1 MPRLYALALL
11 SAVAAAQ
18 TPPAPQPPATIQT
31 RTELVVEDVV
41 VTNRAGNPVHG
52 LTRSDFL
59 LSEKGIPQQLRT
71 FDEHIAQPPAPPPPP
86 LNLPPGVFTNYAP
99 APLTPVLNVLL
110 FDTLNTPLEAQSYA
124 RLQLLRYIRTAPSG
138 QRLAIFGLTSR
149 LTLLQGFTSD
159 PAILRA
165 AIDRK
170 SIRPSLLLNNT
181 AVSSESLSDNLTDLA
196 GSAGTQGAQI
206 AEAAANVRQFEAD
219 NSVIQLGIRTRFT
232 LDALATL
239 GRYLGA
245 FPGRKNILWFSGSF
259 PINIFPDVTLNDPL
273 RSTADFSSDIRDT
286 ANVLARAQVAVY
298 PIDSRGLFSD
308 PVYSAAN
315 DGRSLISPG
324 AATAE
329 SLRFSSQTAAE
340 NTTMLAMAEATGGR
354 AFINT
359 NDLSGAVTK
368 AVSNGSNFYTLT
380 YSPANNRFD
389 GAFRKLELRLV
400 GARASE
406 GLTLSY
412 RRGYYAIDPEAH
424 PRRLLPR
431 PAPPGASSTASPIS
445 NLPTPALHAAMLRG
459 APEATGIVF
468 KVAVLPAS
476 PPADAPE
483 PTVAPF
489 NQPDPQLA
497 KAPFRSYTVNFA
509 AFPSQLL
516 TRGPNGNY
524 TGSIRFITI
533 AYNADGAAVNL
544 VDQTTG
550 IDIPADAYALAR
562 QTGVRFHQ
570 LISVPAR
577 GDFFL
582 RIGVADL
589 GNDHIGSVEVP
600 VVAIK
605 NLPPAPASGPPPAP
619 QP

>member
-1 MPRLYALALL
+1 MPRLFALALL
-11 SAVAAAQ
+11 SAAALTFAQ
-18 TPPAPQPPATIQT
+18 APPAPQPPATIQT
-31 RTELVVEDVV
+31 RTDLVVEDVV
-41 VTNRAGNPVHG
+41 VTDRAGNPVHG
-52 LTRSDFL
+52 LTRSDLL
-59 LSEKGIPQQLRT
+59 LSEGGVPQQLRT

-86 LNLPPGVFTNYAP
+86 LNLPAGVFTNYAP
-99 APLTPVLNVLL
+99 APLTPALNVLL

-124 RLQLLRYIRTAPSG
+124 RQQLLHYIRTAPSG

-149 LTLLQGFTSD
+149 LILLQGFTAD

-165 AIDRK
+165 AIEGK
-170 SIRPSLLLNNT
+170 SIRPSLLLNNN
-181 AVSSESLSDNLTDLA
+181 AAASESLSGTLTDLA
-196 GSAGTQGAQI
+196 GSAGTQGAEI

-219 NSVIQLGIRTRFT
+219 NSVIQLGIRTRYT

-259 PINIFPDVTLNDPL
+259 PINVFPDATLNDPL
-273 RSTADFSSDIRDT
+273 RSTADFSSSIRDT
-286 ANVLARAQVAVY
+286 ASVLARAQVAVY

-308 PVYSAAN
+308 PIYSAAN

-329 SLRFSSQTAAE
+329 SLRFSSETAAE

-359 NDLSGAVTK
+359 NDLSGAVTR
-368 AVSNGSNFYTLT
+368 AIRNGSNFYTLT
-380 YSPANNRFD
+380 YSPANHRFD

-412 RRGYYAIDPEAH
+412 RRGYYAIDPEAR
-424 PRRLLPR
+424 PRRLLSR
-431 PAPPGASSTASPIS
+431 PTPPGAPSTASPTS

-476 PPADAPE
+476 PPSAAPE
-483 PTVAPF
+483 LTVAPS

-497 KAPFRSYTVNFA
+497 KAPFRSYTVDFA

-516 TRGPNGNY
+516 TRGSNGNY

-533 AYNADGAAVNL
+533 AYNAEGSAVNL

-550 IDIPADAYALAR
+550 IDIPGDAYALAQR
-562 QTGVRFHQ
+562 AGVRYHQ
-570 LISVPAR
+570 LISVPAK

-582 RIGVADL
+582 RIGINDL
-589 GNDHIGSVEVP
+589 AGDRIGSIEVP

-605 NLPPAPASGPPPAP
+605 NLPPAPASGPSTTP
-619 QP
+619 